1 MSKKDQKENRT
12 GEAEEIRITKVRI
25 LGAIA
30 GTIVAA
36 VFYLG
41 IPYYLQNYFIPNY
54 KDYITADIVIV
65 WESIVPLLDRWF
77 YAGIPMVVLGAI
89 TWMCPKG
96 SRQRFLASVI
106 YLAASIVWL
115 LYVINFGDLSNLIN
129 VTFEGKTIEIGMV
142 LGFMLW
148 LIVLFRALKFLII
161 YGIYK
166 DNRDDY
172 LDGD

>member
-1 MSKKDQKENRT
+1 MTDHKPQRTEEEEEVRIKK
-12 GEAEEIRITKVRI
+12 IRI

-36 VFYLG
+36 IFYLG

-65 WESIVPLLDRWF
+65 WENIVPLLDRWF

-96 SRQRFLASVI
+96 SRQRFITSTI
-106 YLAASIVWL
+106 YLAASIVWFV
-115 LYVINFGDLSNLIN
+115 YVINFGDMSDLIN
-129 VTFEGKTIEIGMV
+129 VTYDGKTIEIGIV
-142 LGFMLW
+142 LTFMLYL
-148 LIVLFRALKFLII
+148 LILFRALKILII
-161 YGIYK
+161 YGVYK
-166 DNRDDY
+166 DNRKDY
-172 LDGD
+172 LDGE